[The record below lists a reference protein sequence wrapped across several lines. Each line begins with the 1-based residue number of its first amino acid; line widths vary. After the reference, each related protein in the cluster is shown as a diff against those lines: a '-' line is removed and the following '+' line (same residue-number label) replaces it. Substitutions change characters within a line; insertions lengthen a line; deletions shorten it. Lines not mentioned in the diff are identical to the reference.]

1 MRILGWLAG
10 MVLMAVVAACS
21 SGAPAPAAPGATGGG
36 TPTGSATASSPTS
49 PSPSGSGLGPSDIPT
64 GPAATGD
71 PSATLPDPCTLITK
85 SEGGIA
91 VTAPVS
97 DGVPE
102 LISEPALGNGRSCR
116 FKAAS
121 GGDGE
126 ATILTYANP
135 GDLYDAYKLQQGQ
148 FGPVKNLAGVADKA
162 FTVGNGECD
171 VVKGAVLLI
180 VKLFPADK
188 FKTDPEPRTIALC
201 KQAAARL

>member
-1 MRILGWLAG
+1 MRKLGWLAG
-10 MVLMAVVAACS
+10 MVVMAAVAACS
-21 SGAPAPAAPGATGGG
+21 SGAPASSVPGATSGGP
-36 TPTGSATASSPTS
+36 PTGSASASSPIS
-49 PSPSGSGLGPSDIPT
+49 PNPGGSSLGPSDSPT
-64 GPAATGD
+64 GPAATD
-71 PSATLPDPCTLITK
+71 ASATLPDPCTLITK
-85 SEGGIA
+85 AEGGVA

-102 LISEPALGNGRSCR
+102 LLSDPALGTGRSCA
-116 FKAAS
+116 FKVAG

-126 ATILTYANP
+126 ATIMTYPNP
-135 GDLYDAYKLQQGQ
+135 GALYDAYKLQQQQ
-148 FGPVKNLAGVADKA
+148 FGAVKNLAGVGDKA

-171 VVKGAVLLI
+171 VLKGQVLLI

>member
-10 MVLMAVVAACS
+10 MVVVAAVAACS
-21 SGAPAPAAPGATGGG
+21 SGAPASSVPGATGGASASSPISPG
-36 TPTGSATASSPTS
+36 PSGSSLAPSDSPTGSA
-49 PSPSGSGLGPSDIPT
+49 
-64 GPAATGD
+64 ATD
-71 PSATLPDPCTLITK
+71 ASATLPDPCTLITK
-85 SEGGIA
+85 AEGGIA

-102 LISEPALGNGRSCR
+102 LLGDPALGNGRSCS
-116 FKAAS
+116 FKVAG

-126 ATILTYANP
+126 ATIMTYPSP
-135 GDLYDAYKLQQGQ
+135 GDLWDTYKLQQGQ
-148 FGPVKNLAGVADKA
+148 FGAVKNLAGVGDKA

-171 VVKGAVLLI
+171 VLKGQVLLI

-201 KQAAARL
+201 KEAAARL

>member
-10 MVLMAVVAACS
+10 TVVMAAVAACS
-21 SGAPAPAAPGATGGG
+21 SGAPASSVPGATGGASASSPISPG
-36 TPTGSATASSPTS
+36 PSGSSLGPSDSPTGSA
-49 PSPSGSGLGPSDIPT
+49 
-64 GPAATGD
+64 ATDD

-85 SEGGIA
+85 AEGGIA

-97 DGVPE
+97 DGVQE
-102 LISEPALGNGRSCR
+102 LVGDPALGNGRSCA
-116 FKAAS
+116 FKVAG

-126 ATILTYANP
+126 ATIMTYPSP
-135 GDLYDAYKLQQGQ
+135 GDLYDTYKLQQGQ
-148 FGPVKNLAGVADKA
+148 FGPVKNLAGVGDKA

-180 VKLFPADK
+180 VRVFPADK

-201 KQAAARL
+201 KEAAARL